1 MARSATEIMHD
12 IVLAAVLD
20 GVAALRASSGGMPN
34 TLLRNLNAI
43 HANTTF
49 ADLPKEL
56 QDAINAS
63 VRTAFNKLLK
73 EGYSVTGGSAPPP
86 RAPAHGRESAPRGPR
101 RSPPSGKPGGGRP
114 DGRGPRSP
122 GSARPEGN
130 GPRDPGG
137 KPPRGPR
144 PPRSR

>member
-1 MARSATEIMHD
+1 MTRSATEVMHD
-12 IVLAAVLD
+12 VVLAAVLD

-34 TLLRNLNAI
+34 NLLRNLNSI

-73 EGYSVTGGSAPPP
+73 EGYSVTSGAAPPP
-86 RAPAHGRESAPRGPR
+86 RAPVHNREGGPRGPR
-101 RSPPSGKPGGGRP
+101 RSPPSGKPGGGAGP
-114 DGRGPRSP
+114 GGRGPRT
-122 GSARPEGN
+122 
-130 GPRDPGG
+130 PGG
-137 KPPRGPR
+137 KSPRGPR
-144 PPRSR
+144 PPRAR

>member
-1 MARSATEIMHD
+1 MTRSATEVMHD
-12 IVLAAVLD
+12 VVLAAVLD

-63 VRTAFNKLLK
+63 VRAAFNKLLK
-73 EGYSVTGGSAPPP
+73 EGYSVTSGSAPPP
-86 RAPAHGRESAPRGPR
+86 RPQHRPVRDGGPRPPR
-101 RSPPSGKPGGGRP
+101 RSPPSGGKPGGGRP
-114 DGRGPRSP
+114 EGKGPRT
-122 GSARPEGN
+122 
-130 GPRDPGG
+130 PGG
-137 KPPRGPR
+137 KPRT
-144 PPRSR
+144 PRSR

>member
-1 MARSATEIMHD
+1 MQKSATEVMHD
-12 IVLAAVLD
+12 VVLAAVLD

-63 VRTAFNKLLK
+63 VRSAFNKLLK
-73 EGYSVTGGSAPPP
+73 EGYSVTSGSAPPP
-86 RAPAHGRESAPRGPR
+86 RPQHRPARDGAPRPPR
-101 RSPPSGKPGGGRP
+101 RSSPSGGKPGGRP
-114 DGRGPRSP
+114 EDKGPRT
-122 GSARPEGN
+122 
-130 GPRDPGG
+130 PGG
-137 KPPRGPR
+137 KPRTPR
-144 PPRSR
+144 PR

>member
-1 MARSATEIMHD
+1 MPKSATEVMHD

-20 GVAALRASSGGMPN
+20 GVTALRGASGGLPN
-34 TLLRNLNAI
+34 TLLRHINAI

-73 EGYSVTGGSAPPP
+73 EGYSVTSGSAPPP
-86 RAPAHGRESAPRGPR
+86 RPHHGSRDGAPRPPR
-101 RSPPSGKPGGGRP
+101 RSPPSGGKPGGGRP
-114 DGRGPRSP
+114 EGKGPRT
-122 GSARPEGN
+122 
-130 GPRDPGG
+130 PGG
-137 KPPRGPR
+137 KPRTPR
-144 PPRSR
+144 PPRPR